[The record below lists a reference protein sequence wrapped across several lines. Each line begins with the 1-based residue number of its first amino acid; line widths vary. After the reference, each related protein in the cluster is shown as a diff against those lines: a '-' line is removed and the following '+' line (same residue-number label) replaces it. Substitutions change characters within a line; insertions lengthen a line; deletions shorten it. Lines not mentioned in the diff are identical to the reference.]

1 MNPTIQYRR
10 LPVLIL
16 CLVLALVFVFPAHP
30 TTGAYAETGAA
41 GENQE
46 PTGSDPVPEETPP
59 DETTG
64 LPPGIPINES
74 GEGSQGGSQEQDTTR
89 TEPEGTEETGSQ
101 GGTPAVNPPVSD
113 PSDQSPDTLT
123 EGSPDEQPGDDLPP
137 EESIPAEPQATFPP
151 EEIAGGKPN
160 DDLPPEDPPDDDPS
174 VIPPARTFTAA
185 GPLVNPVTLGNFPAR
200 SPSKGGSAP
209 EGLFLDK
216 TAVYDEEAGHALIT
230 LDVFTSGDV
239 ITSQIP
245 VPTDICLVLDQSG
258 SMDWDFDGTTTR
270 QAALKTAV
278 VNFIN
283 AVETNAV
290 TNSVDHKIGIVTF
303 ASSSSIRQYLS
314 VDYGAARS
322 IINGLGTPSGATNAG
337 AGMASAITVMAGSS
351 TGRNKVVVMFT
362 DGVPT
367 TSTPFD
373 VGVANTAVNNAL
385 TLKQGGST
393 VFAVGIFAGAN
404 PAVMWGDSTNY
415 AGQFDTY
422 SDGTLN
428 SYWDK
433 KVTSYSGTSTQTEPP
448 AANRFMNLLSS
459 NSTTAN
465 NTGLSRS
472 TINRG
477 SLWIPDYRDTFT
489 ITKVYTREKTQYYLS
504 ASNTSGLN
512 NIFESIAHTIETPTI
527 ELDASTIVRDVVAP
541 HFQVPDSVSAITL
554 QLADCTGFDTGS
566 GKYTFGPPYAAPS
579 AVTASIDPVT
589 KTVSVTGFDYNANF
603 VAKEPKGGT
612 TNDYGRKLI
621 ISFPVTPDP
630 TFFGGNG
637 VETNV
642 NTSGVYKPG
651 VSTPVGTFPVP
662 DVDVPLK
669 YEVMENQVQ
678 KEYLGNPV
686 DIAAAIQFV
695 TDGLVSYQPD
705 GFNNDHVRI
714 TYEIYDGAVLLGTFV
729 INAGEAATSGSW
741 SGTPVVPAADSNHY
755 TVKVTVEPSLA
766 GSITDPLIKDTGLL
780 IYRYRPAIETRDE
793 TIYLGQETSILP
805 TSWPHYAKI
814 GWKCRDNPDNSGIHG
829 TEPQLTLTPIYV
841 SGTVPGDPAHFAP
854 TEESEFKVQV
864 KWANTAW
871 PSQPQHVDITDACWL
886 YRAADGYSEKG
897 SNPDFRLPFWIFLL
911 TCRITVTKQ
920 ATAGTV
926 IGSNESF
933 MIDVSDT
940 HGHTWR
946 LRLCVDGSATL
957 LGLPIGVYT
966 VKEDPLWSWQY
977 TPSPGSV
984 SVELKPNASEDHAS
998 VLVTNGKA
1006 GRWITGETFVMN
1018 LFKGLLD

>member
-16 CLVLALVFVFPAHP
+16 CLVLALALAFPAYP
-30 TTGAYAETGAA
+30 TTEAFAEPDVA

-46 PTGSDPVPEETPP
+46 LTGSDPVPEEAPP

-64 LPPGIPINES
+64 LPPGIPTNES
-74 GEGSQGGSQEQDTTR
+74 GEGSQGGSQEQNTIR
-89 TEPEGTEETGSQ
+89 TEPEGKEEAGAQ
-101 GGTPAVNPPVSD
+101 GGTSTVEPPAPD
-113 PSDQSPDTLT
+113 PSGQSPDKNL
-123 EGSPDEQPGDDLPP
+123 
-137 EESIPAEPQATFPP
+137 
-151 EEIAGGKPN
+151 
-160 DDLPPEDPPDDDPS
+160 PEDHVPDDPL
-174 VIPPARTFTAA
+174 VIPPARNFTTA
-185 GPLVNPVTLGNFPAR
+185 GPLVNPVTLGKAPLNALSGGGTAPA
-200 SPSKGGSAP
+200 
-209 EGLFLDK
+209 GLYMDK
-216 TAVYDEEAGHALIT
+216 TAVYDEMAGHALIT
-230 LDVFTSGDV
+230 LDVFTSGEV
-239 ITSQIP
+239 ITSQVP

-258 SMDWDFDGTTTR
+258 SMAYAFGTTTR

-278 VNFIN
+278 INFIN

-290 TNSVDHKIGIVTF
+290 ANSVDHKIGIVTF

-314 VDYGAARS
+314 VDYGAART

-337 AGMASAITVMAGSS
+337 AGMASAITVMEGSS
-351 TGRNKVVVMFT
+351 TGRNKIVIMFT

-367 TSTPFD
+367 TGTAFN
-373 VGVANTAVNNAL
+373 VTVADTAVNNAR

-393 VFAVGIFAGAN
+393 VFAVGIFDGAD
-404 PAVMWGDSTNY
+404 PDVMYGDYDHYHAYSFY
-415 AGQFDTY
+415 TY
-422 SDGTLN
+422 SDGT
-428 SYWDK
+428 SDHPRWDK
-433 KVTSYSGTSTQTEPP
+433 QVNSSTGTSTDVEIP

-459 NSTTAN
+459 NSSTAA
-465 NTGLSRS
+465 NTGLTR
-472 TINRG
+472 T
-477 SLWIPDYRDTFT
+477 T
-489 ITKVYTREKTQYYLS
+489 ITTGSGNKRKYYDGFNIVEFHTLTKSGYYLS
-504 ASNTSGLN
+504 ASDPSGLN

-527 ELDASTIVRDVVAP
+527 ELDDDTVVRDVVAP
-541 HFQVPDSVSAITL
+541 HFQVSDAVHITL

-566 GKYTFGPPYAAPS
+566 GIYTFGQPYAAPS
-579 AVTASIDPVT
+579 GVTASIDSGT
-589 KTVSVTGFDYNANF
+589 QTVSVTGFDFNANF
-603 VAKEPKGGT
+603 VTKEPKGGT
-612 TNDYGRKLI
+612 GSDYGRKLI

-642 NTSGVYKPG
+642 NTSGVYEPG

-669 YEVMENQVQ
+669 YEVMENLVQ

-686 DIAAAIQFV
+686 DIAAVIEFV
-695 TDGLVSYQPD
+695 TGGSVSYQPD

-714 TYEIYDGAVLLGTFV
+714 TYEVYDGAILLGTFV
-729 INAGEAATSGSW
+729 IEAGDAAASGSW

-766 GSITDPLIKDTGLL
+766 GSIEDPLIKNTGLL
-780 IYRYRPAIETRDE
+780 VYRYRPVIETRDE
-793 TIYLGQETSILP
+793 TLYLGQETSILP
-805 TSWPHYAKI
+805 TVLPHYAKI
-814 GWKCRDNPDNSGIHG
+814 GWKCEDNPDSSGIHG
-829 TEPQLTLTPIYV
+829 TEPQLTLTPVFV

-854 TEESEFKVQV
+854 AEESEFKVQV

-871 PSQPQHVDITDACWL
+871 PAQPQHVDITDACWL
-886 YRAADGYSEKG
+886 YRAGDGYSEKG
-897 SNPDFRLPFWIFLL
+897 SNPDFKLPFWIFLK

-920 ATAGTV
+920 AAPGTI

-946 LRLCVDGSATL
+946 LRLCVGESATL
-957 LGLPIGVYT
+957 RGLPIGVYT
-966 VKEDPLWSWQY
+966 VKEDALWSWQY

-984 SVELKPNASEDHAS
+984 SVELKPNETEDHAA
-998 VLVTNGKA
+998 VLVANGKA

-1018 LFKGLLD
+1018 LFKGLMD